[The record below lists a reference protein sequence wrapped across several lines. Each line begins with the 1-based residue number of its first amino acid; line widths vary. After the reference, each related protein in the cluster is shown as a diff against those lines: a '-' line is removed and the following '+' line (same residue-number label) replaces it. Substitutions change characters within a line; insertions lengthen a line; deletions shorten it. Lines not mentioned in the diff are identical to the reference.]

1 MFRLRLISALTSSWF
16 QLESATSVFSQPR
29 WMGTK
34 MLERSPGEL
43 HTYNINREGSKA
55 SRLIKR
61 TNATPEET
69 AEAVT
74 SVLQY
79 FIEMIEDNPVTVSCR
94 NAAAMFTR
102 LGRTETTANLGGW
115 WFESPQLQVLIHLQ
129 SKFHLLGLGFAED
142 WGIVEEADLS
152 VYFRGDGE
160 CFMGHGLLGS
170 SFDDQTIEQGV
181 RFRVPSP

>member
-1 MFRLRLISALTSSWF
+1 MFSHPRLL
-16 QLESATSVFSQPR
+16 
-29 WMGTK
+29 GTK

-69 AEAVT
+69 AEAVS

-79 FIEMIEDNPVTVSCR
+79 CIEMIEDNPITVSCR

-102 LGRTETTANLGGW
+102 LGRTETSANLGGW
-115 WFESPQLQVLIHLQ
+115 WFESPQLQVLICLYY
-129 SKFHLLGLGFAED
+129 KFHLLGPGFAED
-142 WGIVEEADLS
+142 WRVVEETDLS
-152 VYFRGDGE
+152 MYFRGDGE
-160 CFMGHGLLGS
+160 CLMGHELPGS
-170 SFDDQTIEQGV
+170 SIHD
-181 RFRVPSP
+181 